1 MLLPRPLDQTPPKP
15 QPPQNDGRAGRQG
28 SHPDYREIIVF
39 DMKNPAHNLRSK
51 ARKQVQARWPAL
63 IASLATGV
71 LFYAMPKSLTV
82 GPDWLLLVVVAA
94 LMIPTT
100 LSHKA
105 GRVDL
110 NEIFAYSTLTVITLA
125 VLSSLILLIVRLPA
139 HQETPVELLR
149 AAAALWIANLLVFA
163 SWYWRLDGGG
173 PNERDKRGV
182 HTDGAFLFPQM
193 MMDPERRREMGEDN
207 WSPGFVD
214 YLFLAFNTSTAFSP
228 TDVPVL
234 SRWAKAMMIVQ
245 SLISLGTVVLL
256 AARAVN
262 IL

>member
-1 MLLPRPLDQTPPKP
+1 MLNSANALTADAR
-15 QPPQNDGRAGRQG
+15 RQV
-28 SHPDYREIIVF
+28 E
-39 DMKNPAHNLRSK
+39 
-51 ARKQVQARWPAL
+51 ARWPAL
-63 IASLATGV
+63 MASLASGL
-71 LFYAMPKSLTV
+71 LFYAMPEYLTI
-82 GPDWLLLVVVAA
+82 GPGWLLLAIVAA
-94 LMIPTT
+94 LLIPTSLT
-100 LSHKA
+100 HRA
-105 GRVDL
+105 GHIQL
-110 NEIFAYSTLTVITLA
+110 NEIFAYSTLAVITAA
-125 VLSSLILLIVRLPA
+125 VISSLTLLVLRLPG
-139 HQETPVELLR
+139 HKDPPLQLLH
-149 AAAALWIANLLVFA
+149 AAAALWISNILVFA

-193 MMDPERRREMGEDN
+193 TIPAERRREMGEDR

-245 SLISLGTVVLL
+245 SLISLATVVLV